1 MNQVALFHD
10 SIYDAYS
17 ADIAASGGFK
27 AVGSKLWPT
36 LSPDDAAKKLRKCVD
51 KDDAQKLSEEER
63 MRVKELA
70 RDAGS
75 FAVVTYEG
83 QHLGYRVEWLS
94 PQDEAD
100 ELRREVRDYLKAVN
114 QRLERIE
121 RAEQR
126 ATIMQ
131 FVKETR

>member
-10 SIYDAYS
+10 SIYDAYG
-17 ADIAASGGFK
+17 ADIAACGGFK
-27 AVGSKLWPT
+27 KVGHKLWPT
-36 LSPDDAAKKLRKCVD
+36 LDADDAAKKLRKCVD

-63 MRVKELA
+63 MRIKEFA
-70 RDAGS
+70 RDVGS

-83 QHLGYRVEWLS
+83 QHLGFRVEWLS
-94 PQDEAD
+94 PKDEAD

-126 ATIMQ
+126 APLKVAQ
-131 FVKETR
+131 